1 MQIKAVFP
9 ICLRGLFLQAG
20 SRAVCEHRPM
30 RKHPKTS
37 LVHGGGSCPPCPA
50 WCEDSRVSS
59 GAARDG
65 CATQIWQISKRNPRQ
80 HHFPQRQHSCFLDHE
95 PDLSIS
101 GLRIGSKRRAQ
112 NSSSEVLKPLLNLFS
127 TTKTEAR
134 LLTLSQRRRTFCFA
148 SLRSG
153 LFWCLCA
160 FGVRCPAIWPRPKA
174 CSV

>member
-1 MQIKAVFP
+1 MGWST
-9 ICLRGLFLQAG
+9 LRLGDRGAPG
-20 SRAVCEHRPM
+20 AS
-30 RKHPKTS
+30 
-37 LVHGGGSCPPCPA
+37 PPRPA

-65 CATQIWQISKRNPRQ
+65 CATQIWQISKRNPRRQ
-80 HHFPQRQHSCFLDHE
+80 HSPQRQHSRFLDHE

-160 FGVRCPAIWPRPKA
+160 FGVRCPAIWPRPKV